1 LYCIA
6 LFADFWGCIR
16 TVEVA
21 EEEVELCDALP
32 GKNWTNPEEIR
43 LEKPI

>member
-6 LFADFWGCIR
+6 LFADFWGYIR

-21 EEEVELCDALP
+21 EEEVELCD
-32 GKNWTNPEEIR
+32 GISGRN
-43 LEKPI
+43 

>member
-6 LFADFWGCIR
+6 LFADFWGYIR

-21 EEEVELCDALP
+21 EEVELCD
-32 GKNWTNPEEIR
+32 GISGRN
-43 LEKPI
+43 